1 MTFFE
6 KLLWL
11 ADAAMGKSTGGRS
24 YFLRAAREQQHHLV
38 KLDQQVLY
46 LKLLLEY
53 LPSREGGNGKKN
65 IRLDTSATN
74 LCVQR
79 NDVAKF
85 KLCVMMMFLDAK
97 VLQKTCRDP
106 LNGAQW

>member
-1 MTFFE
+1 MEF
-6 KLLWL
+6 KI
-11 ADAAMGKSTGGRS
+11 GG
-24 YFLRAAREQQHHLV
+24 
-38 KLDQQVLY
+38 VLT
-46 LKLLLEY
+46 LLLEY